1 MNGEKDK
8 VKEEFVEPTVE
19 TTAEVKLQ
27 EAESQSYTQQP
38 ILENQ
43 AVLNNLD
50 EEAQQFKKE

>member
-8 VKEEFVEPTVE
+8 VKEEIVEPTVE
-19 TTAEVKLQ
+19 TMSEVKLQ

-50 EEAQQFKKE
+50 EEAQHIKKE